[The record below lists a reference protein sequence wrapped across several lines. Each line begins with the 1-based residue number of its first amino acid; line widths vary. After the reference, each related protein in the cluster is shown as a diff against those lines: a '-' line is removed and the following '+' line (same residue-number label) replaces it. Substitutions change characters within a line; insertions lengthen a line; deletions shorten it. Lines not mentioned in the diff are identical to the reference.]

1 MKKVLFWLA
10 GIFKVDLTVE
20 KVIYRDKII
29 EVPKEVIK
37 EVIVEKQVALE
48 GAIEG
53 DVTVN
58 GDLFVT
64 GNIYVAGDIT
74 AFGGVVYGLSDMEV
88 KMRAGKDVTAYK
100 ITED

>member
-1 MKKVLFWLA
+1 MKRFLFWLA
-10 GIFKVDLTVE
+10 KVFKVDLTVE

-64 GNIYVAGDIT
+64 GNIYVAGNIT
-74 AFGGVVYGLSDMEV
+74 AFGGVVYGLSVEEV
-88 KMRAGKDVTAYK
+88 KMKAGKDVTAYK
-100 ITED
+100 ITEE

>member
-1 MKKVLFWLA
+1 MKKLLFWLA
-10 GIFKVDLTVE
+10 GIFNVDLTVE
-20 KVIYRDKII
+20 KIIYRDKII

-64 GNIYVAGDIT
+64 GNIYVAGNISSH
-74 AFGGVVYGLSDMEV
+74 GGIYYGMSTEEV
-88 KMRAGKDVTAYK
+88 KMMADKEISALN
-100 ITED
+100 

>member
-10 GIFKVDLTVE
+10 GIFNVDLTVE
-20 KVIYRDKII
+20 KIIYRDKIV

-37 EVIVEKQVALE
+37 EVIVEKQIALD
-48 GAIEG
+48 GVITG

-64 GNIYVAGDIT
+64 ENIYVAGNIT
-74 AFGGVVYGLSDMEV
+74 AFGGVVYGLSTDEV
-88 KMRAGKDVTAYK
+88 KMKAGKDITAYK